1 MGTEEKLYKKIQQAA
16 ENAEQKDFPGMEKIW
31 ARVEDKMETQT
42 LQKEKH
48 LWKKIAVA
56 ASVVLVGT
64 LTFFLLQE
72 KENVVIP
79 ENTVTTIDSSKN
91 TIPTPESANG
101 LVNTTPEIKKEAEQI
116 LQQQIV
122 IQNNIVINDT
132 INYKSKKEVM
142 IPVPIAMEEVQEMAK
157 TSLVPTYNN
166 NISNS
171 ASTNDSGYLAKGK
184 RYDLANSEYN
194 FAVNELSKS
203 SFNQA
208 AIIGQAGTNNSAQL
222 RQGGSKLL
230 AVVAQ
235 EGSSNR
241 AKIDQTGDYNLAYID
256 QAGSANDAS
265 ISQGAYGNTAM
276 IIQKGSGNKANIT
289 QYGTQKTAV
298 VVQRQSQ
305 MAIRV
310 TQR

>member
-48 LWKKIAVA
+48 LWKKLAVA
-56 ASVVLVGT
+56 ASIVLVGT

-72 KENVVIP
+72 KETIIVP

-91 TIPTPESANG
+91 VIPTPESANG
-101 LVNTTPEIKKEAEQI
+101 FVNTTPEIKKEAEQI

-142 IPVPIAMEEVQEMAK
+142 IPTPIAMEEVQEMAK

-171 ASTNDSGYLAKGK
+171 ASANDSGNLAKGK
-184 RYDLANSEYN
+184 RYDLANSVNLLKEKDKKVANDDLVVIDGKVSKKSLTNINPDEIESVVELKEPVYFINGVEYSEESLFGEN
-194 FAVNELSKS
+194 PTSPYAPLSK
-203 SFNQA
+203 Q
-208 AIIGQAGTNNSAQL
+208 
-222 RQGGSKLL
+222 
-230 AVVAQ
+230 
-235 EGSSNR
+235 
-241 AKIDQTGDYNLAYID
+241 KIDTIVILQPEKAIP
-256 QAGSANDAS
+256 
-265 ISQGAYGNTAM
+265 IYGEKEKKGVV
-276 IIQKGSGNKANIT
+276 IITIKK
-289 QYGTQKTAV
+289 
-298 VVQRQSQ
+298 
-305 MAIRV
+305 
-310 TQR
+310 

>member
-1 MGTEEKLYKKIQQAA
+1 MGTEEKLYKKIQQAT

-101 LVNTTPEIKKEAEQI
+101 LVNTTPEIKKDAEQI

-184 RYDLANSEYN
+184 RYDLANS
-194 FAVNELSKS
+194 VNLLKEKDKKEPNDDLLLIDGKLSKKS
-203 SFNQA
+203 L
-208 AIIGQAGTNNSAQL
+208 NNLNPEEIESVVELKEPIYYINGVEYSEESLFGENPTSPYAPL
-222 RQGGSKLL
+222 SK
-230 AVVAQ
+230 Q
-235 EGSSNR
+235 
-241 AKIDQTGDYNLAYID
+241 KIDTIVILEPERAIP
-256 QAGSANDAS
+256 
-265 ISQGAYGNTAM
+265 IYGEKGKKGVV
-276 IIQKGSGNKANIT
+276 IITIKK
-289 QYGTQKTAV
+289 
-298 VVQRQSQ
+298 
-305 MAIRV
+305 
-310 TQR
+310 

>member
-56 ASVVLVGT
+56 ASIVLVGT

-72 KENVVIP
+72 KENVVVP

-91 TIPTPESANG
+91 TIPTPETANG

-132 INYKSKKEVM
+132 INYKSKKEV
-142 IPVPIAMEEVQEMAK
+142 VLSAPIAMEEVQEVAK
-157 TSLVPTYNN
+157 TSLVPSYNN
-166 NISNS
+166 SMSNS
-171 ASTNDSGYLAKGK
+171 ATTNNSGYLAKGK
-184 RYDLANSEYN
+184 RYDITMKSAETTQEKDKKVANDDLLLIDGK
-194 FAVNELSKS
+194 LSKKS
-203 SFNQA
+203 L
-208 AIIGQAGTNNSAQL
+208 NNLNPDEIESVVELKEPIYYINGVEYSEESLFGENPTSPYAPL
-222 RQGGSKLL
+222 SK
-230 AVVAQ
+230 Q
-235 EGSSNR
+235 
-241 AKIDQTGDYNLAYID
+241 KIDTIIILEPERAIP
-256 QAGSANDAS
+256 
-265 ISQGAYGNTAM
+265 IYGEKGKKGVV
-276 IIQKGSGNKANIT
+276 IITIKK
-289 QYGTQKTAV
+289 
-298 VVQRQSQ
+298 
-305 MAIRV
+305 
-310 TQR
+310 

>member
-48 LWKKIAVA
+48 LWKKLAVA
-56 ASVVLVGT
+56 ASIVLVGT

-91 TIPTPESANG
+91 TIPTPETANG

-142 IPVPIAMEEVQEMAK
+142 IPTPIAMEEVQEMAK
-157 TSLVPTYNN
+157 TSLVPSYNSM
-166 NISNS
+166 SNS
-171 ASTNDSGYLAKGK
+171 ASTNNSGYLAKGK
-184 RYDLANSEYN
+184 RYDITMKSAETTQEKDKKVANDDLLLIDGK
-194 FAVNELSKS
+194 LSKKS
-203 SFNQA
+203 L
-208 AIIGQAGTNNSAQL
+208 NNLNPDEIESVVELKEPIYYINGVEYSEESLFGENPTSPYAPL
-222 RQGGSKLL
+222 SK
-230 AVVAQ
+230 Q
-235 EGSSNR
+235 
-241 AKIDQTGDYNLAYID
+241 KIDTIIILEPERAIP
-256 QAGSANDAS
+256 
-265 ISQGAYGNTAM
+265 IYGEKGKKGVV
-276 IIQKGSGNKANIT
+276 IITIKK
-289 QYGTQKTAV
+289 
-298 VVQRQSQ
+298 
-305 MAIRV
+305 
-310 TQR
+310 

>member
-31 ARVEDKMETQT
+31 ARVEDKLETQT

-48 LWKKIAVA
+48 LWKKLAVA
-56 ASVVLVGT
+56 ASIILVGT
-64 LTFFLLQE
+64 LTLFLLQE

-79 ENTVTTIDSSKN
+79 ENTVTTVDSSKN
-91 TIPTPESANG
+91 SIPTPETASG
-101 LVNTTPEIKKEAEQI
+101 FVNTTPEIKKEAEQI

-132 INYKSKKEVM
+132 INYKSKKEIM

-184 RYDLANSEYN
+184 RYDLANS
-194 FAVNELSKS
+194 VNLLKEKDKKEPNDDLLLIDGKLSKKS
-203 SFNQA
+203 L
-208 AIIGQAGTNNSAQL
+208 NNLNPEEIESVVELKEPIYYINGVEYSEESLFGENPTSPYAPL
-222 RQGGSKLL
+222 SK
-230 AVVAQ
+230 Q
-235 EGSSNR
+235 
-241 AKIDQTGDYNLAYID
+241 KIDTIVILEPERAIP
-256 QAGSANDAS
+256 
-265 ISQGAYGNTAM
+265 IYGEKGKKGVV
-276 IIQKGSGNKANIT
+276 IITIKK
-289 QYGTQKTAV
+289 
-298 VVQRQSQ
+298 
-305 MAIRV
+305 
-310 TQR
+310 

>member
-48 LWKKIAVA
+48 LWKKLAVA

-79 ENTVTTIDSSKN
+79 ENNVTTIDSSKN
-91 TIPTPESANG
+91 NIPTPESANG
-101 LVNTTPEIKKEAEQI
+101 LVNTTPEIKKDAEQI
-116 LQQQIV
+116 LQQQII

-142 IPVPIAMEEVQEMAK
+142 IPTPIAMEEVQEMAK
-157 TSLVPTYNN
+157 TSLVPNPNY

-171 ASTNDSGYLAKGK
+171 ASINNSGYLAKGK
-184 RYDLANSEYN
+184 RYDVTMNSAETTQEKDKKIVNDDLVVIDGKVSKKSLNNINPEEVESIIELKEPVYYINGVEYSEESLFGEN
-194 FAVNELSKS
+194 PTSPYAPLSK
-203 SFNQA
+203 Q
-208 AIIGQAGTNNSAQL
+208 
-222 RQGGSKLL
+222 
-230 AVVAQ
+230 
-235 EGSSNR
+235 
-241 AKIDQTGDYNLAYID
+241 KIDTIVILQPEKAIP
-256 QAGSANDAS
+256 
-265 ISQGAYGNTAM
+265 IYGEKGKKGVV
-276 IIQKGSGNKANIT
+276 IITTVGGKPKN
-289 QYGTQKTAV
+289 
-298 VVQRQSQ
+298 RP
-305 MAIRV
+305 
-310 TQR
+310 

>member
-91 TIPTPESANG
+91 VIPTPESANG
-101 LVNTTPEIKKEAEQI
+101 FVNTTPEIKKEAEQI

-132 INYKSKKEVM
+132 INYKLKKEVM
-142 IPVPIAMEEVQEMAK
+142 IPTPIAMEEVQEMAK

-171 ASTNDSGYLAKGK
+171 ASANDSGYLAKGK
-184 RYDLANSEYN
+184 RYDLANSVNLLKENDKKVTNEDLRLIDGKLTKESLSNLNPDDIDSIIELKEPIYFINGVEYSEESLFGEN
-194 FAVNELSKS
+194 PTSPYAPLSK
-203 SFNQA
+203 QKIEKIEVIQPA
-208 AIIGQAGTNNSAQL
+208 DAIKIYGKKGEK
-222 RQGGSKLL
+222 G
-230 AVVAQ
+230 VV
-235 EGSSNR
+235 
-241 AKIDQTGDYNLAYID
+241 
-256 QAGSANDAS
+256 
-265 ISQGAYGNTAM
+265 
-276 IIQKGSGNKANIT
+276 IIWIKK
-289 QYGTQKTAV
+289 
-298 VVQRQSQ
+298 
-305 MAIRV
+305 
-310 TQR
+310 

>member
-48 LWKKIAVA
+48 LWKKLAVA
-56 ASVVLVGT
+56 ASIVLVGT

-72 KENVVIP
+72 KENIVIP
-79 ENTVTTIDSSKN
+79 ENTITTVDSTKN

-101 LVNTTPEIKKEAEQI
+101 FVNTTPEIKKEAEQI

-142 IPVPIAMEEVQEMAK
+142 IPTPIATEEVQEMAK

-166 NISNS
+166 SMSNS
-171 ASTNDSGYLAKGK
+171 ASSNNSGYLAKGK
-184 RYDLANSEYN
+184 RYDVTMNSAETTQEKDKKAANDDLVLVDGELTKESLSNLSPDDIDSIIELKEPIYFINGVEYSEESLFGENPTSPY
-194 FAVNELSKS
+194 APLSK
-203 SFNQA
+203 QKIEKIEVIQPTD
-208 AIIGQAGTNNSAQL
+208 AI
-222 RQGGSKLL
+222 
-230 AVVAQ
+230 
-235 EGSSNR
+235 
-241 AKIDQTGDYNLAYID
+241 KI
-256 QAGSANDAS
+256 
-265 ISQGAYGNTAM
+265 YGK
-276 IIQKGSGNKANIT
+276 KGEKGIVLIT
-289 QYGTQKTAV
+289 IKK
-298 VVQRQSQ
+298 
-305 MAIRV
+305 
-310 TQR
+310 